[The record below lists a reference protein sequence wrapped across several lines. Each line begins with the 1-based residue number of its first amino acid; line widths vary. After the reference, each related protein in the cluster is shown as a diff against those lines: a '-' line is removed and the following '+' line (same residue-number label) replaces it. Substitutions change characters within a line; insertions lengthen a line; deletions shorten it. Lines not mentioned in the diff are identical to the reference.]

1 MAGSADIALR
11 WASVGDAVEV
21 AAVHIAAWKVA
32 YAGLLPEEMLDA
44 LSVAERSAGW
54 SEWISASLAGEPTDG
69 PHGPSHRLIV
79 AEVAD
84 RIVGWAS
91 FGSGRDSDAR
101 HDGEL
106 AGLYVHPDWWSHGV
120 GATLFARVENELVTE
135 GFRASYLWVLRDN
148 ARAVG
153 FYTTRGWIAD
163 GGEKF
168 LPVGDDEV
176 ILEVRHR
183 RALSEH

>member
-1 MAGSADIALR
+1 MVCSADISLR
-11 WASVGDAVEV
+11 WASVDDAEGV
-21 AAVHIAAWKVA
+21 AAVHIGAWKVA
-32 YAGLLPEEMLDA
+32 YTGLLPKEMLDA
-44 LSVAERSAGW
+44 LSLTERSTGW
-54 SEWISASLAGEPTDG
+54 SEWISASLTGEPTDG

-79 AEVAD
+79 AEAAG

-91 FGSGRDSDAR
+91 FGSGRDSGAR

-120 GATLFARVENELVTE
+120 GAALLARVESELASE
-135 GFRASYLWVLRDN
+135 GFRAGYLWVLRDN

-153 FYTTRGWIAD
+153 FYTTHGWIAD
-163 GGEKF
+163 GGEKY

-176 ILEVRHR
+176 IPEVRHR